1 MKSLVCSLFTLLV
14 VLSIDAQCVD
24 VYNTPTECP
33 TAADSLVLYNNAI
46 KVVNFYERNPD
57 YVKTSSDKI
66 ITAYDKLHIFQ
77 DLVDARR
84 MFKVIRRQFPALPG
98 GKYKDVT
105 FDEYYQEVDDYR
117 FYQRE
122 LENQTVNREAA
133 SSLYDLRISPVVV
146 NKYTCINSNSVYSGD
161 LVNIP
166 LYIPVIVKPFMMLT
180 DSELVLRNSLLQ
192 ATSPVV
198 VNFVKPI
205 IKVVVK
211 DTIPLKPIKVPVK
224 SLPKVVADNS
234 SEKKHVEA
242 LEYLIRYNLYSPVY
256 YFEDPKLGGPALIGF
271 MTGRT
276 FVKIRK
282 EDYQAYA
289 VPTWAQKLLEDKIKL
304 NDFLKTLFGDYYQT
318 IN

>member
-1 MKSLVCSLFTLLV
+1 MITLLV
-14 VLSIDAQCVD
+14 VLTIDAQCVD
-24 VYNTPTECP
+24 VYSSPTECP
-33 TAADSLVLYNNAI
+33 TSADSLVLYNNAI

-57 YVKTSSDKI
+57 YLKTSSEKI
-66 ITAYDKLHIFQ
+66 ITPYDKLHIFQ

-84 MFKVIRRQFPALPG
+84 MFKIIRRQFPPLPG
-98 GKYKDVT
+98 GKYKDIT
-105 FDEYYQEVDDYR
+105 FEEYYQEVDDYR

-146 NKYTCINSNSVYSGD
+146 NKYTCTNLNSAYSGD

-180 DSELVLRNSLLQ
+180 DSELVLRKSLLE
-192 ATSPVV
+192 ATAPVV
-198 VNFVKPI
+198 PSF
-205 IKVVVK
+205 IKVVLQPAILKSVVIK
-211 DTIPLKPIKVPVK
+211 DTTVPIKIPVK
-224 SLPKVVADNS
+224 TLPKVHVNIE
-234 SEKKHVEA
+234 SEKKHLA
-242 LEYLIRYNLYSPVY
+242 KLDFLLRYNLYSPVY
-256 YFEDPKLGGPALIGF
+256 YFEDPALGGPALIGF

-276 FVKIRK
+276 FVRIRK

-289 VPTWAQKLLEDKIKL
+289 VPKWAQKLLENKIKL
-304 NDFLKTLFGDYYQT
+304 NDFLKILFGDYYQS

>member
-1 MKSLVCSLFTLLV
+1 MKTLICSLFTLFL

-66 ITAYDKLHIFQ
+66 VTAYDKLHIFQ

-84 MFKVIRRQFPALPG
+84 MFRVIRREFPPLPG
-98 GKYKDVT
+98 SKYKDVT
-105 FDEYYQEVDDYR
+105 YDEYYQEVDDYR

-122 LENQTVNREAA
+122 LENQTVNREAG
-133 SSLYDLRISPVVV
+133 SSLYDLRISPVVI
-146 NKYTCINSNSVYSGD
+146 NKYKCINSNSVYYGD

-192 ATSPVV
+192 ATAPVQP
-198 VNFVKPI
+198 NFIKYVPKP
-205 IKVVVK
+205 VVK
-211 DTIPLKPIKVPVK
+211 DTIPPIKVPVK
-224 SLPKVVADNS
+224 KLPKVVADNS
-234 SEKKHVEA
+234 SENKHVQA
-242 LEYLIRYNLYSPVY
+242 LSFLIRYNLYSPVY

-276 FVKIRK
+276 FVRIRK

-289 VPTWAQKLLEDKIKL
+289 VPIWAQKLLEDKIKL